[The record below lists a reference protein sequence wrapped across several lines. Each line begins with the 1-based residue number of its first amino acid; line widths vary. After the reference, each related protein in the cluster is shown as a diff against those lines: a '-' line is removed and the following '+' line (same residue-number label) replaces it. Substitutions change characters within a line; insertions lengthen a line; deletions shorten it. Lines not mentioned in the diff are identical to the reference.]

1 MPETN
6 LSASTRELWLRTM
19 VDEVFM
25 ALPLTA
31 MLMEHRRISFK
42 GGTKIKKTV
51 TKATMTSL
59 AQNYSSNEPLEGGN
73 STILGAPEF
82 GWKKFQIPLEY
93 GVDEE
98 LQNKDA
104 DAGAAPA
111 DIVQAIVE
119 GGQYAAREHLSSMAY
134 ATTTG
139 ETGKVFQ
146 GLACALTHDTV
157 YGGYTRTIGSTLNTW
172 FQGASADLTYT
183 DWDTAC
189 AATIANFRRYVAAC
203 RRYAPK
209 NRKLYAFVGESLYQ
223 AFQSQCEARMMNTKP
238 AAGAPG
244 IYKYGFNTLWIDGVE
259 LVLDSYLTTAS
270 RTAAFYIID
279 PETWELRIS
288 PKRNFKVTPFVW
300 QGDMNDGLDV
310 YLARMLVAGNLV
322 CWQPNANI
330 YRSAMT

>member
-1 MPETN
+1 MAETN
-6 LSASTRELWLRTM
+6 LSASTRELWTRTT
-19 VDEVFM
+19 VNEVFM

-31 MLMEHRRISFK
+31 MLMEHRRINFE

-51 TKATMTSL
+51 TKATMTDL
-59 AQNYSSNEPLEGGN
+59 AQDYSSNEPLEGG
-73 STILGAPEF
+73 SKTVLGAPEF
-82 GWKKFQIPLEY
+82 GWKKFQIPVEY
-93 GVDEE
+93 GIDEE
-98 LQNKDA
+98 LQNHEVA
-104 DAGAAPA
+104 EETAPA
-111 DIVQAIVE
+111 DLVAALVA
-119 GGQYAAREHLSSMAY
+119 GAQYAAREHLAAMAY

-157 YGGYTRTIGSTLNTW
+157 YGGYTRTIASSLNTF

-189 AATIANFRRYVAAC
+189 AANLDNFRKYATAC

-209 NRKLYAFVGESLYQ
+209 NRKLYAFVGESLFQ

-238 AAGAPG
+238 VSGAPG
-244 IYKYGFNTLWIDGVE
+244 IYKYGFNTLWIDGIE
-259 LVLDSYLTTAS
+259 LVQDSYLTTAG
-270 RTAAFYIID
+270 RTAAFYILD

-288 PKRNFKVTPFVW
+288 PKRNFKLTPFVW
-300 QGDMNDGLDV
+300 QGDMNDGVDAWLGRV
-310 YLARMLVAGNLV
+310 MAAGNLV